1 MAVGLSILYKKDV
14 LRIDNFEAVNFDG
27 GLFDLGDGKFVLVGG
42 GGVYGRLL
50 TNG

>member
-1 MAVGLSILYKKDV
+1 MSILYKKDV
-14 LRIDNFEAVNFDG
+14 LQIDNLKAVSFGG

-50 TNG
+50 TDG